1 MTTLPKATDR
11 FSAIPIK
18 LHKALWPTGPR
29 WSLGAASLRKKK
41 IRREIVKG
49 PVPGLPCLHSSAWW
63 TALPSCWRK
72 VCRHQ
77 HQGRRHPQEFN
88 SKSWDSSPP
97 DRWVDRSAV
106 RPDASM
112 EPFSNSSWYLT
123 TSIPWPPALD
133 QPRALPEAAAAEP
146 HLRGAGWGEDAHS
159 PPTVRRLDCTGCGR
173 RGRGPQGQED
183 T

>member
-1 MTTLPKATDR
+1 MTILPQATDR

-18 LHKALWPTGPR
+18 LPKTLWPTGPR
-29 WSLGAASLRKKK
+29 WSLGAASLGKKK
-41 IRREIVKG
+41 ITRETVKG
-49 PVPGLPCLHSSAWW
+49 PVPCPPRLYSSAWW
-63 TALPSCWRK
+63 TALPSCWRT

-77 HQGRRHPQEFN
+77 HQGRRH
-88 SKSWDSSPP
+88 SKDWDSSRP

-106 RPDASM
+106 RPEAST

-123 TSIPWPPALD
+123 TSIPWPPALG

-146 HLRGAGWGEDAHS
+146 RLRGAGWGEDAHS

-173 RGRGPQGQED
+173 RGRGPRGQAD